1 MTEGPSLPPPRY
13 SHTLHVE
20 APQPKPFAFL
30 LGVALLAF
38 AVPAGLV
45 FAFLRFVADA
55 PPPAGA
61 EVASPNAQEPP
72 PVAEVPPP
80 APMAVVFE
88 IDAGSDAASADAAS
102 SAVAAEIDAGSLA
115 PADAAPAPFAAQAAA
130 PTPPPPSAPAPSA
143 PVTWEMGMGI
153 LHSCRDTSGKYL
165 DGYKECGTAGELDH
179 YLAKVIAQDLV
190 ACDKDV
196 PTTTVTVRANID
208 FGSNSGTL
216 DVVDAK
222 LMQLTSPWSACLGQK
237 FLLEGLAKI
246 RHAHP
251 KYTLTY
257 RVTPHLPGAPV
268 AR

>member
-1 MTEGPSLPPPRY
+1 
-13 SHTLHVE
+13 
-20 APQPKPFAFL
+20 L

-61 EVASPNAQEPP
+61 EVATPNAQEPP
-72 PVAEVPPP
+72 KVAEVPPP

-88 IDAGSDAASADAAS
+88 IDAGSDAAPADAAS
-102 SAVAAEIDAGSLA
+102 SAVASEIDAGALA

-130 PTPPPPSAPAPSA
+130 PTPAPAAAPAPSA

-196 PTTTVTVRANID
+196 PTTTVTV
-208 FGSNSGTL
+208 
-216 DVVDAK
+216 VDAK

-257 RVTPHLPGAPV
+257 RVTPHLPGAPG